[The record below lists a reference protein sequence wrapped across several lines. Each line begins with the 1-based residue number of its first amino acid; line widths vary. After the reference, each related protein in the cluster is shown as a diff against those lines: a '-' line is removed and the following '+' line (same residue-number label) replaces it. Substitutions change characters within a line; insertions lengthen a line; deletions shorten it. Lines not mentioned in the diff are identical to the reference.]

1 MSVHRAELVATYLDV
16 VRSTLRG
23 AKAARPIGPTT
34 SLVDS
39 GLIDSFALVD
49 LISRVESILSI
60 RLPTDRLSPG
70 DFDTA
75 ELLADRLTELGLVSA

>member
-1 MSVHRAELVATYLDV
+1 MTVQRSVLVSTYLDV
-16 VRSTLRG
+16 VRATLRG
-23 AKAARPIGPTT
+23 AKAARPLGPTT

-49 LISRVESILSI
+49 LISRLESLLSI

-75 ELLADRLTELGLVSA
+75 DLLADRLTDLGLVSA